1 MPLLPCHHILAD
13 NHPSIVEG
21 EVRVLIQSLELYV
34 LQSCQTDRMCSG
46 TDAWV
51 ALAAG
56 VSSISGS
63 KRSVKIEAGMQISLS
78 GMYVIGGG
86 TNYACANV
94 TWSEARVPGS
104 SGPAVSYVKRLSDWT
119 GRQEVLG
126 RPHPSLAGG

>member
-1 MPLLPCHHILAD
+1 M
-13 NHPSIVEG
+13 
-21 EVRVLIQSLELYV
+21 
-34 LQSCQTDRMCSG
+34 
-46 TDAWV
+46 

-126 RPHPSLAGG
+126 RPRSCSVSRGQQQCVAPSDIQGLGH